1 MLLSSLIAAAC
12 LLPCAV
18 ALDNGFR
25 VPAMG
30 WSSWYGFTQNINEA
44 LLRDIADGLVSS
56 GLRDAGYRTLAIDD
70 GWALPR
76 AANGTVTVDPSV
88 FPSGIAAFADYVHQ
102 RRLLL
107 GIYTS
112 IGNLTCLGY
121 QPTQPKRPGSCG
133 FEGLDAQTYAAW
145 GVDFVKNDGCG
156 SCPQHDPCE
165 SSSSSSSSCA
175 HTLVVAAAPPPPPP
189 NPPFAD
195 VAMRDALNATGRRM
209 YYEIHAGTSPGSPNG
224 SVANDWRTGD
234 DLYSSSY
241 AMWTNRLD
249 LATAATQV
257 ALAGPGAFPNPD
269 FLEVGYSPRA
279 PKGAAGVMSA
289 LEQRSMLTM
298 WAALPTALILSA
310 DVRAG
315 APDGGVDAEA
325 LATLTNA
332 EVIAVNQDALAAPMR
347 CVANSSDGG
356 ALQVWRKPLAAAGAA
371 AVVLFHRGADTTGPL
386 PQPPAVRAVSASWAA
401 LGLAPGARVTVRDLW
416 LRQDLGVFSGP
427 AFTVNVSQRDARLYT
442 FVEAAAAAAAA

>member
-1 MLLSSLIAAAC
+1 MTAVAGHSSMQRTLVVAAAAAL
-12 LLPCAV
+12 LLPRAG

-25 VPAMG
+25 TPAMG
-30 WSSWYGFTQNINEA
+30 WSSWYGFTNNINEA

-56 GLRDAGYRTLAIDD
+56 GLRDHGFRLLAIDD

-76 AANGTVTVDPSV
+76 MANGTVTVDPAV
-88 FPSGIAAFADYVHQ
+88 FPSGMAAFVDYVHA
-102 RRLLL
+102 RGLLF

-112 IGNLTCLGY
+112 VGPLTCLAY

-133 FEGLDAQTYAAW
+133 YETLDAATYAAW

-156 SCPQHDPCE
+156 SCSGEPY
-165 SSSSSSSSCA
+165 
-175 HTLVVAAAPPPPPP
+175 
-189 NPPFAD
+189 

-209 YYEIHAGTSPGSPNG
+209 YYEIHAGTTPGSPNG
-224 SVANDWRTGD
+224 TVANDWRTGD
-234 DLYSSSY
+234 DLYSSSF

-249 LATAATQV
+249 LATAPAQA
-257 ALAGPGAFPNPD
+257 ALAGPGSFPNPD

-289 LEQRSMLTM
+289 LEQRSMFTM

-315 APDGGVDAEA
+315 APDGGVDADA
-325 LATLTNA
+325 LATLTND

-347 CVANSSDGG
+347 CVFNATDG
-356 ALQVWRKPLAAAGAA
+356 ALQVWRKPLAAAAGAAA
-371 AVVLFHRGADTTGPL
+371 AVVLFHRGADTSGPL
-386 PQPPAVRAVSASWAA
+386 PQPPAVRAVAATWAA
-401 LGLAPGARVTVRDLW
+401 LGLAPGARVAVRDLW
-416 LRQDLGVFSGP
+416 AKQDLGVFTGP
-427 AFTVNVSQRDARLYT
+427 AFTVNVTQRDARLYS
-442 FVEAAAAAAAA
+442 FVPA